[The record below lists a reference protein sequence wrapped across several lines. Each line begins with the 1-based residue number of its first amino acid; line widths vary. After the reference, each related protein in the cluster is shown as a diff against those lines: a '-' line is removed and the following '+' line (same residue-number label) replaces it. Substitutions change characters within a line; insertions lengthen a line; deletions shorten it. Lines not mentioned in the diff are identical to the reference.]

1 MSDVQVFV
9 MPDKNRVEVYADGRV
24 VYVYQDSQDSYSSEA
39 DISSTKLGG
48 LLRGCLLNG
57 RLEGGLLEAGSQ
69 ESPLNVTL
77 CNVMKGKGND
87 NESNVKGHQPQRQKN
102 LLRQETM
109 QTLLSAGIPAETVRY
124 FGSLNGCADALNNSA
139 NPIKAAQTMMGKP
152 SFSARLKAWVAK
164 NPAAEGQSL
173 GEGEEETVIYCAKG
187 DKRPVA
193 SPNDDLCHHCL
204 EEDTHPHKLPDAN
217 NGVDEEV
224 EVCKGRVFEV
234 EL

>member
-1 MSDVQVFV
+1 MSDIQVFV

-57 RLEGGLLEAGSQ
+57 RVEGGLLETGSQ
-69 ESPLNVTL
+69 EGPLNVTL
-77 CNVMKGKGND
+77 CNVMKGNGND
-87 NESNVKGHQPQRQKN
+87 QRNVKGHHHPERQKN
-102 LLRQETM
+102 LLKQETM
-109 QTLLSAGIPAETVRY
+109 QTLLSAGIPAEAVRY
-124 FGSLNGCADALNNSA
+124 FGSLNGYASALNNSV

-164 NPAAEGQSL
+164 NPAAEGESL
-173 GEGEEETVIYCAKG
+173 GEGEEETVIYCTKC

-204 EEDTHPHKLPDAN
+204 KEDTHSHL
-217 NGVDEEV
+217 DEKV
-224 EVCKGRVFEV
+224 EVCKGKVFEI
-234 EL
+234 E

>member
-57 RLEGGLLEAGSQ
+57 RVEDGLLQTGSQ
-69 ESPLNVTL
+69 EGPLNVTL
-77 CNVMKGKGND
+77 CNVMKGNGND
-87 NESNVKGHQPQRQKN
+87 QRNVKGHQPERQKN

-109 QTLLSAGIPAETVRY
+109 QTLLSAGISAETVRY
-124 FGSLNGCADALNNSA
+124 FGSLNGYASALNNSV
-139 NPIKAAQTMMGKP
+139 NPVKAAQTMMGKP
-152 SFSARLKAWVAK
+152 GFSARLKAWVAK
-164 NPAAEGQSL
+164 NPAAEGESL
-173 GEGEEETVIYCAKG
+173 GEGKEKTVIYCAKC

-204 EEDTHPHKLPDAN
+204 KEDTHSHDFPDAN
-217 NGVDEEV
+217 DDLDEEV
-224 EVCKGRVFEV
+224 EVCKGKVFEV
-234 EL
+234 DQ